1 MGETLKAAAR
11 AAGER
16 EAGEIMVVGDA
27 SPSTADLHVGV
38 GGVGDGGRAG
48 EANGPQKMGVLCSP
62 GCSHRP
68 THAALPP
75 AAELSL
81 LRTPFD
87 SAGPAVR
94 SAAGRLTRRN

>member
-38 GGVGDGGRAG
+38 GGVGGGGRAG
-48 EANGPQKMGVLCSP
+48 EANGPQKN
-62 GCSHRP
+62 GCFMFTWLFTS
-68 THAALPP
+68 A
-75 AAELSL
+75 
-81 LRTPFD
+81 D
-87 SAGPAVR
+87 SRGASSCGR
-94 SAAGRLTRRN
+94 IISAADAV